1 MVFQSVSKLVEW
13 SMKRA
18 LHVFL
23 FIYVIIPIFG
33 TLFLPFPL
41 LLEVQMSLQWMI
53 FWHHLRLFLEDET
66 PNGDF
71 SIDGEHGQYAVGVD
85 IVRLPNQGRHE
96 GDLFLTGHDVAP
108 LDCYAGNNRV
118 QMKIPRVLCA
128 DGICVFYAQ
137 FVVGIPCLH
146 VMHACMAI
154 WNISSSIFSRTHHS
168 YPFHNSYSPYS
179 HENISPF
186 SHHLH
191 IYIPITHI
199 ICSTAS
205 RFISLMPH
213 APPLTTISCIPIS
226 HWPFPSHHLSL
237 TSSFHIT
244 HPMHA
249 PIAIKPIASYPFSSP
264 SHFLSV
270 DPQFCPFNTCL

>member
-1 MVFQSVSKLVEW
+1 
-13 SMKRA
+13 
-18 LHVFL
+18 
-23 FIYVIIPIFG
+23 
-33 TLFLPFPL
+33 
-41 LLEVQMSLQWMI
+41 MI

-71 SIDGEHGQYAVGVD
+71 SIDDEHDQYAVGID
-85 IVRLPNQGRHE
+85 IVRLPNQGRRE

-137 FVVGIPCLH
+137 FVVGIPCLR

-154 WNISSSIFSRTHHS
+154 WNISSSIFSRTHC
-168 YPFHNSYSPYS
+168 F
-179 HENISPF
+179 
-186 SHHLH
+186 
-191 IYIPITHI
+191 IPI
-199 ICSTAS
+199 
-205 RFISLMPH
+205 FL
-213 APPLTTISCIPIS
+213 PIT
-226 HWPFPSHHLSL
+226 LSL

-249 PIAIKPIASYPFSSP
+249 PIAIKPIVSYPFSFPSP
-264 SHFLSV
+264 FLSLARSIS
-270 DPQFCPFNTCL
+270 PNRMEFGLLTMHHYYYYYYWTWA